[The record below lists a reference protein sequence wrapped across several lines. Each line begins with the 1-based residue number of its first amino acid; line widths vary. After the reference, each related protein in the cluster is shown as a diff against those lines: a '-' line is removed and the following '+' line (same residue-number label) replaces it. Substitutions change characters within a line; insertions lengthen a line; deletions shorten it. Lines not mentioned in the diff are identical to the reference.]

1 MIPTRRFQPKIYAHR
16 GSMLLAPEN
25 TAAAFD
31 LALQFQADVLETDV
45 RLSRDGHLI
54 VTHDARVDRTTDG
67 IGAIR
72 DMTLVE
78 LKKLDAGYRF
88 FNLQGE
94 TCRGR
99 GVQLLTLDELFTR
112 YPQTGI
118 NIDIKDDD
126 PAAATAVAEV
136 IQRHPQA
143 SWVNTGSFHA
153 KCLRHFRRIAPTV
166 STAALQDEVARL
178 YFGGIRQRWASSRH
192 ADIAMIATPV
202 TKPLVYRC
210 LQIPVAWY
218 GIPLATDTFIQQVQA
233 LDVAMIYWTINDSAT
248 MRALLQQGVDGIVT
262 DRPDLALTE
271 FRNLGCKPA

>member
-1 MIPTRRFQPKIYAHR
+1 
-16 GSMLLAPEN
+16 MLLAPEN

-31 LALQFQADVLETDV
+31 LALHFQADVLETDV
-45 RLSRDGHLI
+45 RLSRDGHVI

-67 IGAIR
+67 GGAVR
-72 DMTLVE
+72 DMTLIE

-94 TCRGR
+94 TYRGR
-99 GVQLLTLDELFTR
+99 GIQLLTLDELFTR

-118 NIDIKDDD
+118 NIDIKDND

-136 IQRHPQA
+136 IERHPQA

-153 KCLRHFRRIAPTV
+153 KCLRHFRRIAPTA

-178 YFGGIRQRWASSRH
+178 YFGGMRQRRASSRH
-192 ADIAMIATPV
+192 ADVARAATPAD
-202 TKPLVYRC
+202 KLLAYRC

-218 GIPLATDTFIQQVQA
+218 GIPLATDSFIQQVQA
-233 LDVAMIYWTINDSAT
+233 LGVAMIYWTINDSTA
-248 MRALLQQGVDGIVT
+248 MRTLLQQGVDGIVT
-262 DRPDLALTE
+262 DRADLALTV
-271 FRNLGCKPA
+271 FRNCGWKTGGE